1 MTKFTE
7 QFHTNGSEI
16 RMTHAERSRVHAAL
30 RARMN
35 AQPVASPFFVR
46 NPFAVRFAFALAL
59 ILVVGTGSTAFAAE
73 GTLPGD
79 LLYPVKV
86 SIVEPV
92 QGALQVSDTAKAR
105 WNAEVATER
114 LNEAQALAAR
124 GTLTPA
130 VSDELAANF
139 NQHASAV
146 ASAATSISASD
157 PAAASEISAN
167 FSTTV
172 AQRGAAILAAGKTN
186 ASVSSAKA
194 SGSLVVAIASDEDS
208 GVSDAASSGV
218 QPMAAMMKAGPMVP
232 AGSDDAQA
240 ARLSIQAHAALAD
253 ATSTLPTLGLTK
265 SDLAQARARA
275 ATIANRIVKAD
286 AELSIGSTSDAVSD
300 FNRALREINALPQA
314 GGTPASGEDGS
325 SAQIWHS
332 VPVLH

>member
-7 QFHTNGSEI
+7 QFHTTGSKI
-16 RMTHAERSRVHAAL
+16 RMNDAERSRVHAAL
-30 RARMN
+30 RARMH

-46 NPFAVRFAFALAL
+46 NLFAVRFAFALAL
-59 ILVVGTGSTAFAAE
+59 ILVVGSGGTAFAAE

-79 LLYPVKV
+79 FLYPVKV

-105 WNAEVATER
+105 WNAQIATER

-130 VSDELAANF
+130 LSDQLAANF

-157 PAAASEISAN
+157 PAAGSDISAN
-167 FSTTV
+167 FSSTV

-186 ASVSSAKA
+186 ASVSSARA
-194 SGSLVVAIASDEDS
+194 SGSLVVAIAGDEDTGAGEYS
-208 GVSDAASSGV
+208 VSAQV
-218 QPMAAMMKAGPMVP
+218 QPMATMMKAGPQVP

-240 ARLSIQAHAALAD
+240 TRLSLQAHTALAA
-253 ATSTLPTLGLTK
+253 ATSTLPTLGLSK
-265 SDLAQARARA
+265 SDLAQAKARA
-275 ATIANRIVKAD
+275 ATIANRIVRAD
-286 AELSIGSTSDAVSD
+286 AELSIGSTSEAISD
-300 FNRALREINALPQA
+300 FNRALREISTLNDKVQ
-314 GGTPASGEDGS
+314 
-325 SAQIWHS
+325 
-332 VPVLH
+332 